1 MKVLDESK
9 SVLYLTLVC
18 LTLRVS
24 YLFLF
29 LFFLSIG
36 FNEITFKGY
45 LTMIFFIAST
55 VLGEIIQ

>member
-29 LFFLSIG
+29 FCQLGLMKSHLKDIFHC
-36 FNEITFKGY
+36 FNR
-45 LTMIFFIAST
+45 SR
-55 VLGEIIQ
+55 